1 MKQCKSI
8 CKSGNRKG
16 MRCRA
21 VASYGDYCSAHF
33 FKKMKLGI
41 KKNGI

>member
-1 MKQCKSI
+1 MKQCKAI

-33 FKKMKLGI
+33 FELKGI
-41 KKNGI
+41 KIKKRK